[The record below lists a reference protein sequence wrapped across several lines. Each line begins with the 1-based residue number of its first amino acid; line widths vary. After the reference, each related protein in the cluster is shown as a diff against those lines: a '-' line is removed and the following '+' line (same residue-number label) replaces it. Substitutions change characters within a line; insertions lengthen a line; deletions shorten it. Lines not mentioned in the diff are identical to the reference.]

1 MKIVGIVGSS
11 KATLFQC
18 EKVIKEIILK
28 EPIGT
33 VFVTGDAQGVDH
45 AVGIVV
51 QEHNFRFTRIY
62 SKGKGW
68 DEGYKERNELIAN
81 YCDKIYSLAL
91 PYESKTCYHCG
102 RDDHEKTAGC
112 YTGKKNGNYE
122 VMILV

>member
-11 KATLFQC
+11 KATLEQC
-18 EKVIKEIILK
+18 EQVIKRIMLH

-33 VFVTGDAQGVDH
+33 VFVSGDAQGVDH
-45 AVGIVV
+45 AVEVVV
-51 QEHNFRFTRIY
+51 QEHGFRFSKIF

-68 DEGYKERNELIAN
+68 DEGYKERNELIAK

-91 PYESKTCYHCG
+91 PHSLKSCYHCG

-122 VMILV
+122 VIILV